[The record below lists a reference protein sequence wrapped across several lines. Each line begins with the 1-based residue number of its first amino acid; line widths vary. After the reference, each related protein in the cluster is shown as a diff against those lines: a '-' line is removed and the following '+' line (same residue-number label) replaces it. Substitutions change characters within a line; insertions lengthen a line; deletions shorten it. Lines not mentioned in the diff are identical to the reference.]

1 MGGRMVRRKPPQR
14 ITALEV
20 KTLTEPG
27 KYRAENSLYL
37 NIHKGGTKS
46 WVYRYQNNGKR
57 KEIGLGPTRVISL
70 TEARELA
77 ADMTK
82 MRNKGVDPKAHKAKL
97 KADSNNTRTF
107 EQCAVEY
114 IKAHKP
120 SWKNEKHASQWV
132 NTLTKYAYPHIG
144 NLPVGEID
152 NATIMA
158 VLNPI
163 WKTKTE
169 TASRVRGRIEN
180 ILSWAIVKEYRP
192 APNPAIWRGNLEILL
207 PKRSKIQKPKHH
219 AALPHAD
226 TPELMKKIRA
236 SKSVSARALE
246 FTILTACRTQESI
259 GAKWDEIDLNN
270 NIWTIPAERMKAGR
284 EHRVPLSTQT
294 ISILNNLYRTNDY
307 LFPGLKKDKS
317 ISNMSM
323 LKFLKKDLGNSGLT
337 VHGFRSSFREWVS
350 EISPYSAELGESAL
364 AHINSN
370 KVEAAYQRSDLLK
383 KRRDMMQDWAEYIKA

>member
-1 MGGRMVRRKPPQR
+1 MLKSLQ
-14 ITALEV
+14 I
-20 KTLTEPG
+20 KSLTKPG
-27 KYRAENSLYL
+27 KYSDGNGLYL
-37 NIHKGGTKS
+37 NIRSSGTKS
-46 WVYRYQNNGKR
+46 WIYRYQLNGKR
-57 KEIGLGPTRVISL
+57 KEIGLGSIKIISL
-70 TEARELA
+70 KEARELA
-77 ADMTK
+77 ADATK
-82 MRNKGVDPKAHKAKL
+82 LRNKGGDPKSHKIKL
-97 KADSNNTRTF
+97 KADGNNTRTF
-107 EQCAVEY
+107 EQCAAEY
-114 IKAHKP
+114 IKAHRP

-132 NTLTKYAYPHIG
+132 STLTQYAYPHIG
-144 NLPVGEID
+144 TLPVGEID
-152 NATIMA
+152 NAAVMA

-163 WKTKTE
+163 WRTKTE

-207 PKRSKIQKPKHH
+207 PKRSKIQKLQHH
-219 AALPHAD
+219 PALPHAD
-226 TPELMKKIRA
+226 TAKLMKKIRA

-259 GAKWDEIDLNN
+259 GAKWSEIDLNK

-294 ISILNNLYRTNDY
+294 ISMLNNLYQTNVY
-307 LFPGLKKDKS
+307 LFPGLKKGKS
-317 ISNMSM
+317 ISNMAM
-323 LKFLKKDLGNSGLT
+323 LKFLKKDLGYSDIT

-350 EISPYSAELGESAL
+350 EVSTYSAELGESAL

-383 KRRDMMQDWAEYIKA
+383 KRCDMMQDWAQYIEA

>member
-1 MGGRMVRRKPPQR
+1 MLKSKK
-14 ITALEV
+14 I
-20 KTLTEPG
+20 KNLTKPG
-27 KYRAENSLYL
+27 KYSDGNGLYL
-37 NIHKGGTKS
+37 NIRSSGTKS
-46 WVYRYQNNGKR
+46 WVYRYQLNGKR
-57 KEIGLGPTRVISL
+57 KEIGLGSTKNISL
-70 TEARELA
+70 KEARELA
-77 ADMTK
+77 ADATK
-82 MRNKGVDPKAHKAKL
+82 LRNKGGDPKAHKAKL
-97 KADSNNTRTF
+97 KADNNNTRTF

-144 NLPVGEID
+144 TLPVGEID

-169 TASRVRGRIEN
+169 TASRVRGRIES
-180 ILSWAIVKEYRP
+180 ILSWAIVKEYRS

-226 TPELMKKIRA
+226 SPELMKQIRA

-259 GAKWDEIDLNN
+259 GAKWNEIDLNN

-284 EHRVPLSTQT
+284 EHRVPLSTQAL
-294 ISILNNLYRTNDY
+294 SLLNNLYRTNDY
-307 LFPGLKKDKS
+307 LFPGLKKDKP

-323 LKFLKKDLGNSGLT
+323 LKFLKKDLGHSNIT

-350 EISPYSAELGESAL
+350 EASTYSAELGESAL

-383 KRRDMMQDWAEYIKA
+383 KREAMMQDWADYLE